1 MPGRRQ
7 LNMHRR
13 KRRILEAATKLIS
26 DGGIEACTMRALARK
41 ARLDVTT
48 LYNYYGSKEEILEAL
63 RRSGARRLER
73 RIDELEKTDPI
84 DRFRA
89 IVDLTLGVSESPA
102 ELARPINPMP
112 WRRPGSGPI
121 GEVAKEH
128 LVKEF
133 RRAAAGGD
141 LLLAVEPEQFAMA
154 VLSHV
159 GVWLSLWARRVTNAE
174 ETLARVAYLVSLAL
188 LGASTDGSRSRLEQ
202 GMLESQSRLAAIETA
217 AV

>member
-1 MPGRRQ
+1 MR
-7 LNMHRR
+7 RR

-26 DGGIEACTMRALARK
+26 NGGIEACTMRALARK

-73 RIDELEKTDPI
+73 RLDQLDETDPFNRI
-84 DRFRA
+84 RA

-102 ELARPINPMP
+102 ELARPINPLP

-128 LVKEF
+128 LVKEL

-141 LLLAVEPEQFAMA
+141 LLPSVDPEQFAMV
-154 VLSHV
+154 VLGHV
-159 GVWLSLWARRVTNAE
+159 GVWLSLWARRVTDAE
-174 ETLARVAYLVSLAL
+174 ETLARVGYLVSLAL
-188 LGASTDGSRSRLEQ
+188 LGASTDGSRPGLEQ
-202 GMLESQSRLAAIETA
+202 EMLESQSRLAAIEAALETA

>member
-1 MPGRRQ
+1 MR
-7 LNMHRR
+7 RR

-73 RIDELEKTDPI
+73 RIEQLEETDPF
-84 DRFRA
+84 DRIRA

-102 ELARPINPMP
+102 ELARPINLPVP

-121 GEVAKEH
+121 GAVAKEH
-128 LVKEF
+128 LEREL
-133 RRAAAGGD
+133 RRAAARGE
-141 LLLAVEPEQFAMA
+141 LLLSVDPEQSAMV
-154 VLSHV
+154 VLDHV
-159 GVWLSLWARRVTNAE
+159 SVWLTLWAQRVSDAE
-174 ETLARVAYLVSLAL
+174 ETLARVGYSLSLCL
-188 LGASTDGSRSRLEQ
+188 LAASTDASRPGLEQ
-202 GMLESQSRLAAIETA
+202 EVLESQSRLAAIAAALKTA

>member
-1 MPGRRQ
+1 MR
-7 LNMHRR
+7 RR
-13 KRRILEAATKLIS
+13 KRRILEAATRLIS
-26 DGGIEACTMRALARK
+26 NGGVEACTMRELARK

-73 RIDELEKTDPI
+73 RIAQLKETDPF
-84 DRFRA
+84 DRIRA
-89 IVDLTLGVSESPA
+89 IVELTLGVSESPA

-128 LVKEF
+128 MVKEL
-133 RRAAAGGD
+133 RGAAAGGD
-141 LLLAVEPEQFAMA
+141 LILSVDPERLAMV
-154 VLSHV
+154 VLGHI
-159 GVWLSLWARRVTNAE
+159 GVWLSLWARRVTGAE
-174 ETLARVAYLVSLAL
+174 ETLARVGYLVSLCL
-188 LGASTDGSRSRLEQ
+188 LAASTDASRPGLERE
-202 GMLESQSRLAAIETA
+202 MLESQSRLAAIEAALEAA

>member
-1 MPGRRQ
+1 MR
-7 LNMHRR
+7 RR
-13 KRRILEAATKLIS
+13 KRRILDAATKLIS
-26 DGGIEACTMRALARK
+26 NGGIEACTMRALARK

-73 RIDELEKTDPI
+73 RIEQLEETDPF
-84 DRFRA
+84 DRIRS

-102 ELARPINPMP
+102 ELARPINLPVP

-128 LVKEF
+128 LVKEL

-141 LLLAVEPEQFAMA
+141 LLRSVDPEQWAMV
-154 VLSHV
+154 VLGHI
-159 GVWLSLWARRVTNAE
+159 GVWLTLWARRVTNAE
-174 ETLARVAYLVSLAL
+174 ETLARVRYLVSLCL
-188 LGASTDGSRSRLEQ
+188 LAAATDASRPGLEPE
-202 GMLESQSRLAAIETA
+202 MLRSQSRLAAIEAALETA

>member
-1 MPGRRQ
+1 MR
-7 LNMHRR
+7 RR

-26 DGGIEACTMRALARK
+26 NGGLEACTMRALARK

-73 RIDELEKTDPI
+73 RIEQLEETDPFERI
-84 DRFRA
+84 RS

-102 ELARPINPMP
+102 ELARPINLPVA

-128 LVKEF
+128 LVKEL

-141 LLLAVEPEQFAMA
+141 LLRSVDPEQCALV
-154 VLSHV
+154 VLGHI
-159 GVWLSLWARRVTNAE
+159 GVWLTLWARRVTNAE
-174 ETLARVAYLVSLAL
+174 ETLARVRYLVSLCL
-188 LGASTDGSRSRLEQ
+188 LAASTDASRPGLEPE
-202 GMLESQSRLAAIETA
+202 MLRRQSRLAAIEAALETA